1 MKRFIDGDKYI
12 SGSIICKK
20 YDVSTPTLYRW
31 EQEGLVKTIRLPGG
45 SRKYRARDIDALFEG
60 SEADKEEKKAI
71 CYARVSS
78 AHQKEDLQRQIDYL
92 KEKFPE
98 HEIIQ
103 DIGSGLNWKRKGFMS
118 LLEQVYDGIVEE
130 VVVTYK
136 DRLCRFGFELVEWIF
151 KKSGTKLVVL
161 SQTERNEENDSREL
175 AEDLLTITTVF
186 VARNNGLRAGQKR
199 KRRKEIEND
208 KDNKRNKTTESEEN
222 TFVSNEE
229 TT

>member
-1 MKRFIDGDKYI
+1 MKRFINGDKYI

-20 YDVSTPTLYRW
+20 YNVSTPTLYRW

-175 AEDLLTITTVF
+175 AITTVF

-208 KDNKRNKTTESEEN
+208 KDNKRSKTTESEEN

>member
-78 AHQKEDLQRQIDYL
+78 AHQEEDLQRQIDYL

-118 LLEQVYDGIVEE
+118 LLEQVYDGTVEE

-136 DRLCRFGFELVEWIF
+136 DRLCRFGFELLEWIF

-175 AEDLLTITTVF
+175 AITTVF
-186 VARNNGLRAGQKR
+186 VARNNGLRTGQNR
-199 KRRKEIEND
+199 KRRKEIEKD
-208 KDNKRNKTTESEEN
+208 KDNKRSKTTESEEN